1 VIVFIYGTTAEAI
14 KIAPVARRLE
24 ARGIPYES
32 WLTYQHTA
40 ALRDILPELGLK
52 VPTRVIADGR
62 NGEPLR
68 RSRDVVRWLMTVGT
82 WIRRNTRELRRTLPA
97 GSVIV
102 VQGDTLT
109 TVVGSYIARRLKLP
123 CAHIEAG
130 LRSGNWRHPFPEEL
144 DRRIAGRL
152 ASIHYVPTEEARENL
167 SSREA
172 VVFTHGNTVT
182 DAVVDQGDEG
192 GAGGGSF
199 GVVLLHRFEFIS
211 NPQLV
216 DETFAILVAESPLP
230 LKLMV
235 DAYSGRGL
243 EETLEKHGRAKL
255 EPQAKLRHGEFI
267 GLLRSAKFVVTDS
280 GGIQAEAALIGVP
293 TLVHRKTTEQDE
305 GVGENIVLSEWKTER
320 LSRFLRDYPTYRRE
334 PRRPPE
340 SPSDVIV
347 EDLIAR
353 GLAR

>member
-1 VIVFIYGTTAEAI
+1 MIVFVYGTTAEAI

-32 WLTYQHTA
+32 WLTYQHTT
-40 ALRDILPELGLK
+40 ALRDILPELGIK
-52 VPTRVIADGR
+52 EPTREIANGR
-62 NGEPLR
+62 DGEPLR
-68 RSRDVVRWLMTVGT
+68 RSRDVVRWLMSVMK
-82 WIRRNTRELRRTLPA
+82 WIRRNVRSLRKTLPTD
-97 GSVIV
+97 SVIV

-109 TVVGSYIARRLKLP
+109 TVIGAHIARRLRLP

-152 ASIHYVPTEEARENL
+152 ATIHYVSTEEARANL
-167 SSREA
+167 SSRKT
-172 VVFTHGNTVT
+172 VVCTHGNTVI
-182 DAVVDQGDEG
+182 DAVLDQGNEG
-192 GAGGGSF
+192 GEEGDPF

-216 DETFAILVAESPLP
+216 DETFTILVAESPCP

-235 DAYSGRGL
+235 DAYSERGL
-243 EETLEKHGRAKL
+243 EETLAKYGREIL
-255 EPQAKLRHGEFI
+255 EPQAKLSHREFI
-267 GLLRSAKFVVTDS
+267 GMLRSAEFVVTDS

-293 TLVHRKTTEQDE
+293 TLIHRKTTEQEE
-305 GVGENIVLSEWKTER
+305 GVGENVVLSEWKTER
-320 LSRFLRDYPTYRRE
+320 LSRFLRDFATYRRS
-334 PRRPPE
+334 PGRPLK
-340 SPSDVIV
+340 SPSDLIV